1 LKYLVAAFAA
11 AGALSALP
19 ALAQT
24 PVTSPSPVPSGSPS
38 PTPDPAPTKEW
49 QPSGFAAVQ
58 FPNVYGANS
67 FLFSNGTNSRTFET
81 ANQQPIFNALNLQL
95 VKNGAIGGKVELT
108 AGSNANVIASYPW
121 NVDSFDVTQLYASF
135 ASGQFTLIGG
145 KFETLAGAEVIE
157 DPNDTNISRSIL
169 FGFAVPFTHTG
180 ARLTF
185 SPFSQFSAIV
195 GVDNGWDNLKGAG
208 AGLDTVEYAFA
219 YNSPA
224 FSLTAQGYSGVE
236 RISNTAWSQTGNSP
250 TGYRGVIDLV
260 GTYRINP
267 KLTFVVNY
275 DHGQQLNAPLLNGAG
290 APEVGPFGTPAFGT
304 ATWEGTAGYLTY
316 QFSQHW
322 IVSARAETFQDFGGY
337 RTGFTQ
343 NWREATLTVGY
354 AFSPQLLLRIEGRGD
369 VSNQPVWKSSSAQLR
384 NSLQSVEAQALVK
397 F

>member
-1 LKYLVAAFAA
+1 M
-11 AGALSALP
+11 
-19 ALAQT
+19 
-24 PVTSPSPVPSGSPS
+24 
-38 PTPDPAPTKEW
+38 W

-81 ANQQPIFNALNLQL
+81 ANQQPIFNAVNVQL

-135 ASGQFTLIGG
+135 SSGQFTLIGG

-157 DPNDTNISRSIL
+157 DPNNVNISRSIL

-185 SPFSQFSAIV
+185 SPTSQFSIIG
-195 GVDNGWDNLKGAG
+195 GVNNGWDNLKGNG
-208 AGLDTVEYAFA
+208 SGLGTVEYGIA
-219 YNSPA
+219 YNGPV
-224 FSLTAQGYSGVE
+224 FSITAQGYSGIE
-236 RISNTAWSQTGNSP
+236 RISNIAWSTTGDSP
-250 TGYRGVIDLV
+250 TGYRGLIDVV
-260 GTYRINP
+260 GTYHITP
-267 KLTFVVNY
+267 KMTFVANY
-275 DHGQQLNAPLLNGAG
+275 DHGQQLNTPLLDGTGATELDPFGAPLS
-290 APEVGPFGTPAFGT
+290 GT
-304 ATWEGTAGYLTY
+304 ATWDGAAGYLTY
-316 QFSQHW
+316 QFSPHW
-322 IVSARAETFQDFGGY
+322 VASARAETFQDFGGY

-354 AFSPQLLLRIEGRGD
+354 WFSPQLLLRVEGRGD
-369 VSNQPVWKSSSAQLR
+369 VSNQPVWTSSSAQLR